1 MLKRP
6 DAEHLIMGL
15 NSGAFSLET
24 IVHQLSNPALQVLL
38 QHEINFWIYK
48 NDSSWAFIENLTFVF
63 ENRLRVLMGNGL
75 RRRFRSPEPRS
86 SCRFLGVSPHR

>member
-1 MLKRP
+1 VLKRP

-38 QHEINFWIYK
+38 QHEINFLIYK
-48 NDSSWAFIENLTFVF
+48 NDSSW
-63 ENRLRVLMGNGL
+63 GL
-75 RRRFRSPEPRS
+75 HRKSDICIRKSA
-86 SCRFLGVSPHR
+86 SCFDG